1 MVARLLPY
9 SSTCNYSSKFK
20 MNRYK
25 TSVIGYRCLPIPFKE
40 IIRRCSL
47 IKNMHLVRLDYK
59 MFPTKNHYLVDENVG
74 RPRPVICF
82 TFFSQFLKLHFKQM
96 VSTKYVA
103 SNMLMKNAEVRC

>member
-20 MNRYK
+20 MIRYK

-59 MFPTKNHYLVDENVG
+59 IFPTKNHYLVDGNVG
-74 RPRPVICF
+74 RPRPIICY
-82 TFFSQFLKLHFKQM
+82 TFFSQFLKLRFRQM
-96 VSTKYVA
+96 VSTNVA
-103 SNMLMKNAEVRC
+103 SSMLMKNAEVRC